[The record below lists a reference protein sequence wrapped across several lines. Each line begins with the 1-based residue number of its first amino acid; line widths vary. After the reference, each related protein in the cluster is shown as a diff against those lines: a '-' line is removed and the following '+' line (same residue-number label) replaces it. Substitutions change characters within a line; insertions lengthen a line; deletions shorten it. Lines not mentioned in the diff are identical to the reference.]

1 MPPSESSMLQAAFV
15 DKQHLLM
22 NNFVDKQSFRQQ
34 NIKFVGIANMESVDL
49 ESNEKLPHMKP

>member
-1 MPPSESSMLQAAFV
+1 MLQATFV

-49 ESNEKLPHMKP
+49 ESNVKLPHMKHKNW